1 VALPDAIH
9 TRHMSVDVETHGEL
23 TRGMSVFDR
32 RSWHK
37 TTPNV
42 SMATEVD
49 VKAVRGYVN
58 RIIGY

>member
-1 VALPDAIH
+1 
-9 TRHMSVDVETHGEL
+9 MSVDVETHGEM

-32 RSWHK
+32 RSWEK